1 VGFPG
6 YWTRPRR
13 VSIWRSKLVTSTNVD
28 GDTARLTS
36 IVRRTLRKWSTL
48 GVARRRRG
56 RPGPVI
62 CAFSHSSACVR
73 TLPSLRRRAVGRR
86 RLGPRRPAP
95 RRMRSDHAFL
105 IRRTA
110 IPIRKIPLKI
120 HRIVQDSSDLQGVG
134 FGDAVEKEMPRMA
147 NSIPGPS
154 RGLAAEIEMI
164 RSAICGDFRA
174 LTAAGA
180 FGIIRDLLNRCRN
193 KLCVSLQRLRAKI
206 FFRPGKDAR
215 DVASRLRSDD
225 DFHFLTRRSSQRSS

>member
-1 VGFPG
+1 L
-6 YWTRPRR
+6 
-13 VSIWRSKLVTSTNVD
+13 RSHQELVPDGQLALQPVD
-28 GDTARLTS
+28 GMPT
-36 IVRRTLRKWSTL
+36 V
-48 GVARRRRG
+48 
-56 RPGPVI
+56 
-62 CAFSHSSACVR
+62 
-73 TLPSLRRRAVGRR
+73 LRRLRIGGLPLPDGR
-86 RLGPRRPAP
+86 L
-95 RRMRSDHAFL
+95 F
-105 IRRTA
+105 RRTA
-110 IPIRKIPLKI
+110 ILFRKVCVKI
-120 HRIVQDSSDLQGVG
+120 HRLMQDSSDLQGVG
-134 FGDAVEKEMPRMA
+134 SGDAVEKEMPRLA

-225 DFHFLTRRSSQRSS
+225 DFHFLKRRSSRRSS